1 MSTEATHPPT
11 GDPSF
16 ALVLSRL
23 AGAFTAVSAL
33 MDAVDTLPPRRA
45 LRLRPSTS
53 SAFGALTETED
64 VCQRI
69 ASGS

>member
-11 GDPSF
+11 GEPSL

-23 AGAFTAVSAL
+23 ASAFSAVSAL
-33 MDAVDTLPPRRA
+33 MDAVDALPPRRA
-45 LRLRPSTS
+45 NRLRPSTS

-64 VCQRI
+64 VCEQI